1 MKAGGGGTA
10 TGLGPSVKHPE
21 LPPFCE
27 LGPSVNTL
35 FSQIHHVPR
44 LPILS
49 GSQLGSSMYYC
60 VTVFKHNLNRNV
72 IFKNYNMVARVVS
85 GFHQLS
91 YFQLH
96 CGGARGG
103 DGLHEHNLVV

>member
-1 MKAGGGGTA
+1 MVVEQQMDRVQMYTSIAG
-10 TGLGPSVKHPE
+10 
-21 LPPFCE
+21 PFCE

-60 VTVFKHNLNRNV
+60 VTVFKYNLNGNV
-72 IFKNYNMVARVVS
+72 IFKKLQYGGES
-85 GFHQLS
+85 GSWFSSIKLFS
-91 YFQLH
+91 ATLW
-96 CGGARGG
+96 RS
-103 DGLHEHNLVV
+103 